1 MLDARRMEVYAAVY
15 DKVYNNIEATN
26 AKIIDEN
33 SFSDLL
39 QKHKLYFNGNAV
51 DK

>member
-26 AKIIDEN
+26 AKIID
-33 SFSDLL
+33 
-39 QKHKLYFNGNAV
+39 KKLFF
-51 DK
+51 